1 MELRRVFWTWETALA
16 RLVESDPE
24 IGRPLRRSV
33 RPIAAE
39 RELDGRLTLVLG
51 CWWPP
56 DLTSLTRPQA
66 ENRLQSALS
75 QFLEDKVNLFM
86 VAWPGAQ
93 AEASDEA
100 ADEITP
106 PDPLDGLPRRAR
118 EAAARCES
126 ALQRYLFGAA
136 WRRGLELTCQYPIL
150 NFRLDFALPGERLAA
165 EVVGWHGPRPG
176 QVARWEREQEL
187 GAESWRVLYF
197 AGVGVYEHV
206 ERCVDELA
214 AALRR
219 ARR

>member
-1 MELRRVFWTWETALA
+1 MELRRVFWAWETALA

-24 IGRPLRRSV
+24 IGRPLRRSA

-39 RELDGRLTLVLG
+39 RELDGRLTLALG

-56 DLTSLTRPQA
+56 DLTHLTRPQA
-66 ENRLQSALS
+66 EHRLQAALS
-75 QFLEDKVNLFM
+75 QFLEDQVNLLL

-93 AEASDEA
+93 AQVADEA
-100 ADEITP
+100 AAQAAEEIPP

-126 ALQRYLFGAA
+126 ALQRHLFGAA

-150 NFRLDFALPGERLAA
+150 NFRLDFALPGERVAA

-197 AGVGVYEHV
+197 AGVAVYENV
-206 ERCVDELA
+206 ERCVD
-214 AALRR
+214 ALVA